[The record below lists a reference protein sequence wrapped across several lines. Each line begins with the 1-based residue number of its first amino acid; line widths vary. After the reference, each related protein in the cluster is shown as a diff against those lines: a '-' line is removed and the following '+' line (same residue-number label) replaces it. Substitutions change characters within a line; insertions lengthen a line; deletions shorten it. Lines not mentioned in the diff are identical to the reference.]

1 MSASGVESRHD
12 ADWLSLPSLTHTGR
26 PPFYIVASARDDRDA
41 RKEQSIRENA
51 MKTNYKV
58 AIALVAGA
66 AIGGAAIQG
75 LHAQA
80 KPPTYAVID
89 ISSITDPEGFKALGP
104 KAGPAN
110 AAFGGKFI
118 MRSDNITA
126 SDGTAPKRF
135 VVIAFDSLEKAKAWT
150 ASTAQK
156 EVDAIRA
163 KTTKSRVFY
172 VEGM

>member
-1 MSASGVESRHD
+1 
-12 ADWLSLPSLTHTGR
+12 
-26 PPFYIVASARDDRDA
+26 
-41 RKEQSIRENA
+41 

-58 AIALVAGA
+58 AIALVAGT
-66 AIGGAAIQG
+66 AIGGAALQI

-80 KPPTYAVID
+80 KPPTYVVVD
-89 ISSITDPEGFKALGP
+89 ISSITDLEGFKAIGP
-104 KAGPAN
+104 KAGPAS
-110 AAFGGKFI
+110 AAFGGKYI
-118 MRSDNITA
+118 MRTENITA
-126 SDGTAPKRF
+126 SDGIAPKLF

-156 EVDAIRA
+156 EVDALRM

>member
-1 MSASGVESRHD
+1 
-12 ADWLSLPSLTHTGR
+12 
-26 PPFYIVASARDDRDA
+26 
-41 RKEQSIRENA
+41 
-51 MKTNYKV
+51 MKTQYTV
-58 AIALVAGA
+58 ALALLAGVGL
-66 AIGGAAIQG
+66 GGAAIQG

-118 MRSDNITA
+118 MRSENITA

-135 VVIAFDSLEKAKAWT
+135 VVIAFDSLEKAKTWT
-150 ASTAQK
+150 ASTAQQ

>member
-1 MSASGVESRHD
+1 MNTRYKIAL
-12 ADWLSLPSLTHTGR
+12 AML
-26 PPFYIVASARDDRDA
+26 ASAG
-41 RKEQSIRENA
+41 
-51 MKTNYKV
+51 
-58 AIALVAGA
+58 LGA
-66 AIGGAAIQG
+66 AAVQG

-80 KPPTYAVID
+80 TPPTYAVVD
-89 ISSITDPEGFKALGP
+89 ISSITDPEGFKTLGP

-118 MRSDNITA
+118 IRTENITE

-150 ASTAQK
+150 ASAAQK
-156 EVDAIRA
+156 EVDAIRM

-172 VEGM
+172 VEGMPQ